1 VPVNEA
7 TDATS
12 DTGAAGATNRPA
24 GFRERGGDISRVEGF
39 ADCAFGFAV
48 TLLVVSLEVP
58 KTFDGLVEVLHGI
71 PSFALSFSILAWIW
85 FTQFRFFR
93 RYGLEDVVTVL
104 LTLVLLFVVLCYV
117 YPLKFLYAV
126 SLGGGD
132 LTEHDLRVLFV
143 IYGVGLATV
152 FVVLALMFANAY
164 RQRDRLG
171 LDELERADTRIHI
184 AQLLGV
190 AAIGLLSAAVA
201 MLPVPDFGLLAGF
214 TYFLNAVVYYVGG
227 RRRGALRRAA

>member
-1 VPVNEA
+1 MPV

-12 DTGAAGATNRPA
+12 ATTATSSTSLPA

-71 PSFALSFSILAWIW
+71 PSFALSFSILGWIW

-104 LTLVLLFVVLCYV
+104 LTLALLFAVLCYV

-126 SLGGGD
+126 SLGSGD

-171 LDELERADTRIHI
+171 LDTLELADTRIQI

-190 AAIGLLSAAVA
+190 AAIGLASSAVA
-201 MLPVPDFGLLAGF
+201 LLPIPNFELYAGF
-214 TYFLNAVVYYVGG
+214 TYCLNAVVYAVGG